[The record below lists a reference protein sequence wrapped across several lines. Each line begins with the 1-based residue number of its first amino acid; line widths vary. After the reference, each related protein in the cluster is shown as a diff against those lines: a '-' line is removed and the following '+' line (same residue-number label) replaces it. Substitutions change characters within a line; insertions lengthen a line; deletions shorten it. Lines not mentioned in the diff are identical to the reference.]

1 MARIVLAGAAGFI
14 ALRTAQQLLARGDEV
29 FGLDDL
35 NDFNREIKLRRLA
48 GLRGAAGFRFAEVDV
63 AERAALRAA
72 VPGESFDAVI
82 NLAAQAGVRA
92 SVADPWRF
100 LRANV
105 AGNLNLLELCSE
117 RGIGK
122 FVLASTSSLYGRG
135 EAPFRE
141 EQAIHPLSPYAASKG
156 AAEHFAH
163 TWHALHGLD
172 VTVLRYFTVYG
183 PSGRPDM
190 AVFRFV
196 QGIREG
202 RPIMVFGDGSMS
214 RDFTYVD
221 DVARGTVSALRPLGY
236 AVVNL
241 GGDSP
246 HKLRE
251 LIALVERHTGRRAE
265 IETRPPHPAD
275 PQRTA
280 ACIDRARSLLG
291 WSPEVG
297 LEEGIRR
304 TAEWYEANR
313 SWAKDLPTG

>member
-29 FGLDDL
+29 LGLDDL

-100 LRANV
+100 LRDNV

>member
-29 FGLDDL
+29 LGLDDL

-280 ACIDRARSLLG
+280 ACIDRARSLLD

>member
-48 GLRGAAGFRFAEVDV
+48 ELRGAAGFRFAEVDV

-313 SWAKDLPTG
+313 SWAKDLPT

>member
-251 LIALVERHTGRRAE
+251 LIALVERHTGRRAT

>member
-29 FGLDDL
+29 LGLDDL

-100 LRANV
+100 LRDNV

-297 LEEGIRR
+297 LEEGVRR

>member
-105 AGNLNLLELCSE
+105 AGNLNLLQLCSE

>member
-265 IETRPPHPAD
+265 IEPRPPHPAD

>member
-29 FGLDDL
+29 LGLDDL

-105 AGNLNLLELCSE
+105 AGNLHLLELCSE

-280 ACIDRARSLLG
+280 ACIDRARSLLD

>member
-1 MARIVLAGAAGFI
+1 MARILLAGAAGFI

-35 NDFNREIKLRRLA
+35 NDFNREIKLHRLA
-48 GLRGAAGFRFAEVDV
+48 ELRGAPGFRFAEVDV
-63 AERAALRAA
+63 AERDGLRAA
-72 VPGESFDAVI
+72 LPDESFDAVI

-105 AGNLNLLELCSE
+105 AGNLNLLELCRE

-141 EQAIHPLSPYAASKG
+141 EQAIQPLSPYAASKG
-156 AAEHFAH
+156 AAEHYAH

-202 RPIMVFGDGSMS
+202 RPITVFGDGSMA

-221 DVARGTVSALRPLGY
+221 DIARGSVAALRPLGY

-246 HKLRE
+246 RELHE
-251 LIALVERHTGRRAE
+251 LIALVQRHTGRRAK
-265 IETRPPHPAD
+265 IENRPPHPAD

-280 ACIDRARSLLG
+280 ANIGRARNLLD

-297 LEEGIRR
+297 LEEGIGR
-304 TAEWYEANR
+304 TVEWYEANR
-313 SWAKDLPTG
+313 SWTKDLPNG

>member
-1 MARIVLAGAAGFI
+1 MARILLAGAAGFI

-35 NDFNREIKLRRLA
+35 NDFNREIKLHRLA
-48 GLRGAAGFRFAEVDV
+48 ELRGAAGFRFAEVDV

-72 VPGESFDAVI
+72 LPGESFDAVI

-92 SVADPWRF
+92 SVADPQRF

-135 EAPFRE
+135 AAPFRE
-141 EQAIHPLSPYAASKG
+141 EQPVHTLSPYAASKG

-202 RPIMVFGDGSMS
+202 RPITVFGDGGMS

-221 DVARGTVSALRPLGY
+221 DIARGTVAALRPLGY

-246 HKLRE
+246 HELRE
-251 LIALVERHTGRRAE
+251 LIALVERHTGRRAT

-280 ACIDRARSLLG
+280 ANIGRARSLLD

-297 LEEGIRR
+297 LDEGIRR
-304 TAEWYEANR
+304 TVEWYEANR
-313 SWAKDLPTG
+313 SWTKDLPTG

>member
-280 ACIDRARSLLG
+280 ACIDRARSLLD

>member
-48 GLRGAAGFRFAEVDV
+48 ELRGAAGFRFAEVDV

-280 ACIDRARSLLG
+280 ACIDRARSLLD

>member
-1 MARIVLAGAAGFI
+1 LI
-14 ALRTAQQLLARGDEV
+14 TASKDS
-29 FGLDDL
+29 
-35 NDFNREIKLRRLA
+35 
-48 GLRGAAGFRFAEVDV
+48 
-63 AERAALRAA
+63 
-72 VPGESFDAVI
+72 PGT
-82 NLAAQAGVRA
+82 AAQAGVRA

-280 ACIDRARSLLG
+280 ACIDRARSLLD